1 MAGET
6 VIALAR
12 RQEELLQREPT
23 LQKRMDHM
31 LNQQRVSLEQETERK
46 RAEIPGAHR
55 ADFRVITDAALE
67 PSRRNGS
74 PSSSRYVTWKL
85 S

>member
-31 LNQQRVSLEQETERK
+31 LN
-46 RAEIPGAHR
+46 
-55 ADFRVITDAALE
+55 
-67 PSRRNGS
+67 
-74 PSSSRYVTWKL
+74 
-85 S
+85 